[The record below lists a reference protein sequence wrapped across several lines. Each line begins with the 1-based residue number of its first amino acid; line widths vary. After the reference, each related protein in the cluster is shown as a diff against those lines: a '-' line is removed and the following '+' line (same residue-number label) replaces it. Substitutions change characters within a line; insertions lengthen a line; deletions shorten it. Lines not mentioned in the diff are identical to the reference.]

1 MSNIEEIKLENSNS
15 QTSKL
20 YLDLIP
26 KTRNKNIKQNHN
38 INKNNNYSFKQLKFH
53 QNNTLINNKIPN
65 KTEPNQHESLT
76 KKIDYRYYKLYPIK
90 EIIHFSLDNVEKE
103 TNELFWFVAYDNLI
117 KTKKIL
123 KILNS
128 DTKGNE
134 KPIYTENNLKIKNM
148 KIQDFQI
155 FFVKGFDKP
164 FIRPNNDSFILT
176 KLYLLS
182 IKEINKILNYI
193 NKAKDKVNIDK
204 YINLDTICNE
214 NNFWKFINIK
224 HKNEID
230 DDISYP
236 YCYFYQIGKY
246 MNKSMLLFTNTFN
259 YINEETNNKSVLYSL
274 PSSKKLYKLI
284 KQLIKLFPQYSPNY
298 FIEYLINRNLYK
310 NCEEKRKEI
319 LNLLPHLNMSIPNR
333 NLLNKV
339 LRETINGIQTNSSIS
354 GSSIPIDS
362 DESSKQKINCEN
374 NKRIS
379 ISIFNNINQIGM
391 KNSLKSNKSFSLNGR
406 ITSIN
411 YLSTNQTL
419 QPNFSIQTLKNS
431 FRNFPF
437 ITIPLEI
444 NNVKKERDSFGVYL
458 TNSTNTQNNNCN
470 FCLAK
475 KEKTKNK
482 NLNNKNFK
490 ENEALKNSAIKDKID
505 INNILDKNKIEFK
518 RGIKSPSNGLII
530 KKNKKKDK
538 VNKNNNNKKYHTPKK
553 KKKIKYYK

>member
-26 KTRNKNIKQNHN
+26 KTRNKNIKKNHN
-38 INKNNNYSFKQLKFH
+38 INNNNNYSLKQLKFH
-53 QNNTLINNKIPN
+53 QNKTLINNKIPN

-431 FRNFPF
+431 FKNFPF

-458 TNSTNTQNNNCN
+458 INSTNTQNNNCN

-490 ENEALKNSAIKDKID
+490 ENEALKNSAIKEKID

>member
-26 KTRNKNIKQNHN
+26 KTRNKNIKKNHN
-38 INKNNNYSFKQLKFH
+38 INNNNNYSLKQLKFH
-53 QNNTLINNKIPN
+53 QNKTLINNKIPN

-103 TNELFWFVAYDNLI
+103 TNELYWFVAYDNLI

-214 NNFWKFINIK
+214 NSFWKFINIK

-431 FRNFPF
+431 FKNFPF

-518 RGIKSPSNGLII
+518 RGIKSPSNGLLI

>member
-26 KTRNKNIKQNHN
+26 KIRNKNIKKNHN
-38 INKNNNYSFKQLKFH
+38 INNNNNYSLKQLKFH

-90 EIIHFSLDNVEKE
+90 EIIHFSLEYVEKE

-431 FRNFPF
+431 FKNFPF

-444 NNVKKERDSFGVYL
+444 NNVKKERDSFGVDL

>member
-103 TNELFWFVAYDNLI
+103 TNELYWFVAYDNLI

-128 DTKGNE
+128 DIKGNE

-246 MNKSMLLFTNTFN
+246 MNKSMLLFTNSFN

-431 FRNFPF
+431 FKNFPF

-444 NNVKKERDSFGVYL
+444 NNVKKERDSFGIYL

>member
-26 KTRNKNIKQNHN
+26 KIRNKNIKKNHN
-38 INKNNNYSFKQLKFH
+38 INNNNNYSLKQLKFH
-53 QNNTLINNKIPN
+53 QNKTLINNKIPN

-90 EIIHFSLDNVEKE
+90 EIIHFSLDNLEKE

-128 DTKGNE
+128 DIKGNE

-259 YINEETNNKSVLYSL
+259 YINEETNNKSILYSL

-431 FRNFPF
+431 FKNFPF

-470 FCLAK
+470 NFLAK

-518 RGIKSPSNGLII
+518 RGIKSPSNGLM
-530 KKNKKKDK
+530 KNKNKKKDK

>member
-26 KTRNKNIKQNHN
+26 KTRNKNIKKNHN
-38 INKNNNYSFKQLKFH
+38 INNNNNYSLKQLKFH

-103 TNELFWFVAYDNLI
+103 TNELYWFVAYDNLI

-128 DTKGNE
+128 DIKGNE

-246 MNKSMLLFTNTFN
+246 MNKSMLLFTNSFN

-431 FRNFPF
+431 FKNFPF

-458 TNSTNTQNNNCN
+458 INSTNTQNNNCN

-518 RGIKSPSNGLII
+518 RGIKSPSNGLM
-530 KKNKKKDK
+530 KNKNKKKDK

>member
-26 KTRNKNIKQNHN
+26 KIRNKNIKKNHN
-38 INKNNNYSFKQLKFH
+38 INNNNNYSLKQLKFH
-53 QNNTLINNKIPN
+53 QNKTLINNKIPN

-90 EIIHFSLDNVEKE
+90 EIIHFSLDNLEKE

-259 YINEETNNKSVLYSL
+259 YINEETNNKSILYSL

-431 FRNFPF
+431 FKNFPF

-518 RGIKSPSNGLII
+518 RGIKSPSNGLM
-530 KKNKKKDK
+530 KNKNKKKDK